1 MKKRISLI
9 IGLVMLCTVLTAC
22 TQKETQKYQVVSA
35 PNQGTSQ
42 TVQSQPQTQTQ
53 QEQSAPVQQS
63 ASAPATEPD
72 YDAGEYDPTS
82 EEGILDEL
90 LEPDGSGTLTTE
102 PTPVPTMNSAY
113 AGATPVILDPIDK
126 PTPTPAPPITFASYA
141 TYDATNVGVSFQAPE
156 GWTEEVGNGSYTIVN
171 PDERMDYAGR
181 LTVSMAAVTTDYT
194 RAELAKEVKDILSDL
209 RKQYNNFSPTNTAE
223 RTLMDKNGVYA
234 DFTAELK
241 DSGTKI
247 GGRVHAVCVS
257 KRLYVMTMT
266 WPRDYTETYKDTVYK
281 NFRHSIQLTK

>member
-42 TVQSQPQTQTQ
+42 TVQTQPQTQP
-53 QEQSAPVQQS
+53 EQSAPVQQS

-90 LEPDGSGTLTTE
+90 LELDGSGTLTTE
-102 PTPVPTMNSAY
+102 P
-113 AGATPVILDPIDK
+113 TPVILDPIDK

-209 RKQYNNFSPTNTAE
+209 RKQYDNFSPTNTAE

-234 DFTAELK
+234 DFTAEIK
-241 DSGTKI
+241 NSGIKI

-281 NFRHSIQLTK
+281 NFRHSVQLTK